1 MSSILGEHIRV
12 SVFGESHGPAIGVV
26 IDGLPSG
33 MVLDMAAVR
42 QFMARRAPGRNR
54 HSTARQEADMPEILS
69 GLNARGA
76 VTTGSP
82 LCAIIRNADQHSNDY
97 ASLAHTPRPGHADY
111 AAELRYCGA
120 QERAGGGHFSG
131 RLTAP
136 LAFAGAVCLHI
147 LAMHG
152 VTIGAHLSSVADVED
167 APFDPVNISSSE
179 LNTLAAKEFPV
190 IDNRRGEAMRAAI
203 EAARQAHDSV
213 GGVIE
218 CAVIGYPGGVGG
230 PMFDGVENALARG
243 LFGIPAVKGVEF
255 GAGFAAARLRGSQNN
270 DPFVLK
276 DGKVATAT
284 NNHGGILGGITTGMP
299 ILFRVAV
306 KPTPS
311 ISQPQRTVDLIS
323 LTENEIQISGR
334 HDPCIAPRAVPVVEA
349 VAAIVLLDMLV
360 GQKGEEAL
368 R

>member
-12 SVFGESHGPAIGVV
+12 SIFGESHGPAIGVT

-33 MVLDMAAVR
+33 MAIDMAAV
-42 QFMARRAPGRNR
+42 QAFMARRAPGRNR
-54 HSTARQEADMPEILS
+54 HSTARQEDDMPEILS

-76 VTTGSP
+76 VTTGAP
-82 LCAIIRNADQHSNDY
+82 LCAIIRNADQHSTDY
-97 ASLAHTPRPGHADY
+97 AKLAHTPRPGHADY
-111 AAELRYCGA
+111 AAELRYLGA

-136 LAFAGAVCLHI
+136 LSFAGAICLQ
-147 LAMHG
+147 LLEMQG
-152 VTIGAHLSSVADVED
+152 VMIGAHLLGVADVED
-167 APFDPVNISSSE
+167 TPFDPVNVSAGD
-179 LNTLAAKEFPV
+179 LKGLAAKQFPV
-190 IDNRRGEAMRAAI
+190 LDNKRGEAMREAI

-218 CAVIGYPGGVGG
+218 CAVVGYPGGIGN

-255 GAGFAAARLRGSQNN
+255 GAGFAAARMRGSQNN

-276 DGKVATAT
+276 DGNVATAT

-299 ILFRVAV
+299 IIFRVAV

-311 ISQPQRTVDLIS
+311 IAQPQRTVDLMEMKE
-323 LTENEIQISGR
+323 TEIQITGR

-360 GQKGEEAL
+360 GQKGEECL